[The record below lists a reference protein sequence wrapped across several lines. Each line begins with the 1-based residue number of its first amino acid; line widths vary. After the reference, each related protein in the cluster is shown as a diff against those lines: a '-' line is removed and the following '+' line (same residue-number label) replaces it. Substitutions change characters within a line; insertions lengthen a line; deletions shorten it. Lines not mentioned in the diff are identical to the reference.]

1 MEKGL
6 VPTLKLSLE
15 MTDVLARTEQV
26 GLKINMDT
34 LDEIIAFVREETR
47 TRREILATTTLR
59 HLGRVAGT
67 GAATRFRARIHR
79 RTG

>member
-34 LDEIIAFVREETR
+34 LDEIEQMYTEELETLEVRLNELA
-47 TRREILATTTLR
+47 REAMGDTPVPPPDP
-59 HLGRVAGT
+59 GPAS
-67 GAATRFRARIHR
+67 
-79 RTG
+79 

>member
-26 GLKINMDT
+26 GLKINMNT
-34 LDEIIAFVREETR
+34 LDEIEQMYTEELETLEVRLNELA
-47 TRREILATTTLR
+47 REAMGDTPVT
-59 HLGRVAGT
+59 
-67 GAATRFRARIHR
+67 
-79 RTG
+79 